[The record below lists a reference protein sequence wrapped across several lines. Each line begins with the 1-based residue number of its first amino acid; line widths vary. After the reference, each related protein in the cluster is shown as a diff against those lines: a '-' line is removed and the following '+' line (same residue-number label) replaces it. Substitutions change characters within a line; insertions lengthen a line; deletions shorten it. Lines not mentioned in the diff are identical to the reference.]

1 MSAKPI
7 FHFIKS
13 EAVLAASWLLAVC
26 SMFFVPP
33 DKGYFSYIDWRSLG
47 ILWSLMVIM
56 NVFKQNG
63 IFDLTA
69 QKILSSVKRTWMITG
84 TLIFLC
90 FFLSMAITND
100 VALITFVPF
109 AIMILNGSPLLIPTI
124 VLQTV
129 AANLGSMLTPVGN
142 PQNLYLFALGNFTA
156 GGFIKLI
163 FPYWILSLVLLVFSI
178 FLVTKRTKGLVK
190 VPEKQIS
197 RQIPVF
203 KTSVF
208 AVLFIAAILT
218 VTKIIP
224 YPALIVSVLIFS
236 LILQPKA
243 FLKADYFLLLTFIGF
258 FIFTGNMSRIP
269 SISGILEKLVEGREL
284 FLGIAASQV
293 ISNVPAA
300 LLLSGFTHDIPS
312 LVLGT
317 DIGGLGTL
325 IASMASLISF
335 KFYVKTPDSK
345 AIRYILYFTAVNLIF
360 LMLLIAEHFV
370 LNGILKIAS

>member
-1 MSAKPI
+1 
-7 FHFIKS
+7 
-13 EAVLAASWLLAVC
+13 
-26 SMFFVPP
+26 
-33 DKGYFSYIDWRSLG
+33 
-47 ILWSLMVIM
+47 
-56 NVFKQNG
+56 
-63 IFDLTA
+63 
-69 QKILSSVKRTWMITG
+69 
-84 TLIFLC
+84 
-90 FFLSMAITND
+90 
-100 VALITFVPF
+100 
-109 AIMILNGSPLLIPTI
+109 
-124 VLQTV
+124 
-129 AANLGSMLTPVGN
+129 
-142 PQNLYLFALGNFTA
+142 
-156 GGFIKLI
+156 
-163 FPYWILSLVLLVFSI
+163 
-178 FLVTKRTKGLVK
+178 
-190 VPEKQIS
+190 
-197 RQIPVF
+197 QIPVF

-335 KFYVKTPDSK
+335 KFYVKTPESK

-360 LMLLIAEHFV
+360 LMLLIAEHFA